1 MQPAATVTQAVV
13 TAVIVATML
22 YFPAG
27 ALLAVAL
34 TPFGVS
40 PQALATF
47 GNRLDLFPGLLA
59 WWLIVLVPVLVYA
72 AFVYPWPDKH

>member
-1 MQPAATVTQAVV
+1 MQPASVTQAVV

-22 YFPAG
+22 YVPVG
-27 ALLAVAL
+27 ALLAVVV

-47 GNRLDLFPGLLA
+47 GSRLELLPGLLT
-59 WWLIVLVPVLVYA
+59 WWVIVLVPVLVYA
-72 AFVYPWPDKH
+72 AFVYPWGDQH